1 MSSTIR
7 RLFSKAFRSYQL
19 YCTLAN
25 FLLKFKRC
33 HKRCSF
39 KQIDLYNQRKGC
51 LIEIKKNEDAKIQ
64 EKVTIIQKRIE
75 EEKKKEILRNIQ
87 DFKDQFINIEDPLN
101 LLDKFCDLIFG
112 LTSIIQLEAT
122 GVYLG
127 RIEKLKKAINDE
139 SNDVAHLDP
148 NAHLII
154 NYISVSSNHE
164 FMKGKKTKVEDG
176 ITFEVFQE
184 LSTQNKNNEESQE
197 SPAENT
203 LEVVKPLVPTI
214 FIPEV
219 VREPK
224 MKYYKVPRLGCYFVC
239 ALTYKSYLNEESFDK
254 AIENYYIVQEKI
266 NKQKEE
272 KIEKEAEIAEAKR
285 QAEED
290 ETEYVEEV
298 IEWEK
303 FEEPPY
309 ENKEIQFVVCQDTL
323 GQDRLFLEEEK
334 EVTKD
339 LVLFISKSWEEKEKS
354 QLTEDKDLKVKF
366 DLLTK
371 EYVEKEIEPLK
382 EAMEKAV
389 EDKVNEFEGE
399 MNEEE
404 KNLFISN
411 QNFIE
416 LTKVVTSAPISD
428 HFFMSVK
435 FRVIKYAKLY
445 QSLFYFLGFDRESI
459 CQSVTN
465 KLCWKV
471 AKLFINEEL
480 LNKIKNYTPRGPKP
494 GKLPKYKMLNFIE
507 RILDEYNE
515 EDLQKYS
522 ILIYYI
528 HKWIKT
534 AIELRKM
541 DIAHRMAKRE
551 IQKQEREEAIKKF
564 EERKQRR
571 DEAFQAAYEASKS
584 KWETENP
591 TPSET
596 ELKQEKFEEKEG
608 EKKEESKILEFVFD
622 EEGFYKQWDEE
633 NPEVI
638 IPPEIVEELDDD
650 YEIELK

>member
-1 MSSTIR
+1 
-7 RLFSKAFRSYQL
+7 
-19 YCTLAN
+19 
-25 FLLKFKRC
+25 
-33 HKRCSF
+33 
-39 KQIDLYNQRKGC
+39 
-51 LIEIKKNEDAKIQ
+51 
-64 EKVTIIQKRIE
+64 
-75 EEKKKEILRNIQ
+75 
-87 DFKDQFINIEDPLN
+87 
-101 LLDKFCDLIFG
+101 
-112 LTSIIQLEAT
+112 
-122 GVYLG
+122 
-127 RIEKLKKAINDE
+127 
-139 SNDVAHLDP
+139 
-148 NAHLII
+148 
-154 NYISVSSNHE
+154 
-164 FMKGKKTKVEDG
+164 MKGKKTKVEDG

-399 MNEEE
+399 MTEDE

-459 CQSVTN
+459 CESDTN

-494 GKLPKYKMLNFIE
+494 GKLQKYKMLNFIE